1 MRIVLARTSPVAFA
15 VASNA
20 PEPAWLRR
28 ILSATLVFNLVD
40 AVLTLW
46 LVTVGAAEE
55 ANPLMAAALKTS
67 PLLFMILKMGIVSGG
82 VLYLWSHRGRRL
94 AHVGGLAVFFVYMAV
109 MAWHVQSVEALA
121 AWIRAAA

>member
-1 MRIVLARTSPVAFA
+1 VSYVLARTSPLAYA
-15 VASNA
+15 VPPPTA
-20 PEPAWLRR
+20 EPAWLRR

-55 ANPLMAAALKTS
+55 ANPLMAAALQTS
-67 PLLFMILKMGIVSGG
+67 PLLFMVLKMGIVSGG

-94 AHVGGLAVFFVYMAV
+94 AHMGGLAVFFVYMAV

-121 AWIRAAA
+121 VWLRTAA